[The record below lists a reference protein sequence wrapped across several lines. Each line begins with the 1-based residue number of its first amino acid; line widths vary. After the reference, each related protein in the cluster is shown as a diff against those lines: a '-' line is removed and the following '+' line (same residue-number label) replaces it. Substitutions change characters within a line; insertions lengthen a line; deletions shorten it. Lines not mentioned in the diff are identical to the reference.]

1 MDYLA
6 FYNDIFGVCE
16 GIPQPVAMSAIAEA
30 VRIFCEESTAY
41 RKNLALTDLSY
52 SSGVYTI
59 SDPTGAQVNSVIS
72 PIVFSGTY
80 TVYTFSDGSQST
92 SPTPPSRAVLSYS
105 DVIQIDTK
113 NIYGASPE
121 WLDINQLGWRTAIS
135 KIDPD
140 YFCMQ
145 SSDTFVLTPDSGV
158 DRSANLTLT
167 AVLLPTISTTTLD
180 DSFGNR
186 WFYAIAAGAKYL
198 SMAMPDNQ
206 WTNERGAVYFKQK
219 FDLGIDEA
227 KTYIK
232 TGFRNPQADGIKH
245 VRSYFR

>member
-1 MDYLA
+1 MDYSA
-6 FYNDIFGVCE
+6 FYSDISGVCE

-41 RKNLALTDLSY
+41 RKKLALTDLSY
-52 SSGVYTI
+52 AAGVYTVI
-59 SDPTGAQVNSVIS
+59 DPTGAQVNSVIS

-80 TVYTFSDGSQST
+80 TVYTFSDGSEST
-92 SPTPPSRAVLSYS
+92 SPTPPVGTTLSYY
-105 DVIQIDTK
+105 DVLQIDTK

-121 WLDINQLGWRTAIS
+121 WLDINQSGWRTAMS
-135 KIDPD
+135 AIDPD
-140 YFCMQ
+140 YYCMQ

-158 DRSANLTLT
+158 DRRAKLTLT
-167 AVLLPTISTTTLD
+167 AVLLPTMATTALD

-198 SMAMPDNQ
+198 CMAMPGNQ
-206 WTNERGAVYFKQK
+206 WTNEKGASYFKQK

-227 KTYIK
+227 KAYIK
-232 TGFRNPQADGIKH
+232 TGFRNPRADGVKH